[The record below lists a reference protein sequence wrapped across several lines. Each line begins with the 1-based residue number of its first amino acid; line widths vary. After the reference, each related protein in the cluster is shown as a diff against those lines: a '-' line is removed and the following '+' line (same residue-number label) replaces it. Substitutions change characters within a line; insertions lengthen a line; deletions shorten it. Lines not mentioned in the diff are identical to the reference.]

1 MNFAPKVSAV
11 DRCAQPSGILAE
23 TPDSVLGQE
32 FQSIVVDNSSTG
44 KSKGALRS

>member
-11 DRCAQPSGILAE
+11 IAASGILAE